1 MHSLLWD
8 RLLSHTV
15 AGSGRERS
23 PRGDTQDTPRAL
35 RAETGGPKGSP
46 SPALV
51 PWESA
56 SLPTLKKTEKMLLCA
71 KDSSDTEMSH

>member
-23 PRGDTQDTPRAL
+23 PRGDTQDAPRAL

-46 SPALV
+46 SLALV
-51 PWESA
+51 P
-56 SLPTLKKTEKMLLCA
+56 
-71 KDSSDTEMSH
+71 